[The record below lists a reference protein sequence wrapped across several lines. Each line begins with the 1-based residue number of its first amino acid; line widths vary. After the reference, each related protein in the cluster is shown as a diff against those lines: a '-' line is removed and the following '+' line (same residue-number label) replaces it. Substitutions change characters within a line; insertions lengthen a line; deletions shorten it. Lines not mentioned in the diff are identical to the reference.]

1 MVRVENDL
9 LAKAGNCGS
18 QLVDGVVVTET
29 VVDSVFYK
37 NTQPLDFGPKHV
49 GLRVAVDQPVLALAD
64 QRARNP
70 VARGDIFEI
79 LPWNTGCLGA
89 GRGGDRGDGA
99 DGMTL
104 RRSDVSPR
112 ISFVPMRFSSSPSLV
127 KIWTDPSMIIKAVVR
142 RVAGTVDDLA
152 GLPDN
157 VLVPFEH
164 GLPDPAFRRGEQ
176 FQHIRASLFFLG
188 HFWQRKQFIPAEREL
203 RGAAAARI
211 TSRCRSVAQPGSALY
226 WG

>member
-1 MVRVENDL
+1 MPVEHDL
-9 LAKAGNCGS
+9 FAKAGNRGA
-18 QLVDGVVVTET
+18 QLVDGGVVTEA
-29 VVDSVFYK
+29 VIDGVLDQKAQPVDF
-37 NTQPLDFGPKHV
+37 LAKHV
-49 GLRVAVDQPVLALAD
+49 GLRVAVDQPVLAFAD
-64 QRARNP
+64 QRARDP

-99 DGMTL
+99 ADIEKKRRLAKDLIRADAVQQQPLAREDLDG
-104 RRSDVSPR
+104 
-112 ISFVPMRFSSSPSLV
+112 SFHDQEGF
-127 KIWTDPSMIIKAVVR
+127 VR
-142 RVAGTVDDLA
+142 RVSGTVDDLA

-164 GLPDPAFRRGEQ
+164 GLPDAAFRRDEQ
-176 FQHIRASLFFLG
+176 FQHIRASLFCLG
-188 HFWQRKQFIPAEREL
+188 HFWQGKQIIPAEREL

-211 TSRCRSVAQPGSALY
+211 TSLCRSVAQPGSALY